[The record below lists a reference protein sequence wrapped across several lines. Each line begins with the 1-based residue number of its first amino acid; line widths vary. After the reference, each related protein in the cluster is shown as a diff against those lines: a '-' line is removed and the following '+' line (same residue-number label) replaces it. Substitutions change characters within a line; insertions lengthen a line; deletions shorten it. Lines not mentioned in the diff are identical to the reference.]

1 MNWMTTLGAVLVALA
16 IVAVLVG
23 SFGYTETK
31 PLLRAGPIQIDT
43 QEEHRL
49 PVPVIAG
56 AIVLI
61 GGLGLILAGR
71 RA

>member
-1 MNWMTTLGAVLVALA
+1 MNRMTTIGAVLAALA
-16 IVAVLVG
+16 VIALLVG

-31 PLLRAGPIQIDT
+31 PLLRAGPIQIDA
-43 QEEHRL
+43 QVEHRF
-49 PVPVIAG
+49 PVAVIGG

-61 GGLGLILAGR
+61 AGLSLIIAGR